1 MSGPFKMK
9 GWSPFTQKTH
19 PDHPV
24 TPPKNVKID
33 DINFPLGKYHSLES
47 SRERRSDKIDYSRR
61 RKNKRYSG
69 ESYPQHQRFPSYTK
83 FVTKLKGLFG
93 GD

>member
-24 TPPKNVKID
+24 TPPKNIK
-33 DINFPLGKYHSLES
+33 ES
-47 SRERRSDKIDYSRR
+47 TIRTIQSSKELLRGDYYSKH
-61 RKNKRYSG
+61 RKGERYSG
-69 ESYPQHQRFPSYTK
+69 ESYPDPSDPRLFPKLYTYFK
-83 FVTKLKGLFG
+83 NLFN

>member
-1 MSGPFKMK
+1 MAFKMK

-33 DINFPLGKYHSLES
+33 DINFPTGKYYSLES
-47 SRERRSDKIDYSRR
+47 SRERRSERIDYSRR

-69 ESYPQHQRFPSYTK
+69 ETPPKKQYHPKLYTYFK
-83 FVTKLKGLFG
+83 NLFKG
-93 GD
+93 D